1 LTGDFNPETA
11 STTRG
16 KSERILANR
25 SATSVV
31 LITAEF
37 FRTLWQAF
45 LAISAI
51 LLVPCL
57 WHRHVVASDLGSH
70 LYNAWLAHLIRN
82 GQAPGL
88 WLARQST
95 NILFDYLLSG
105 FGAIF
110 GFMAAEKIA
119 VGLCVLI
126 FFWGIFAMASAATG
140 RAPWFLLP
148 VIALFAYGWT
158 FHVGFFNYYLSIGL
172 AFLAVAILWR
182 GTRWEWLIA
191 IALAGLSAMAH
202 PFGLLWLV
210 CAIGYIALAERLP
223 SRFQWVA
230 ALVAAVAIVVI
241 HYFFLNR
248 FCYEAEPDPIYWF
261 SGGDQLVLFGHRY
274 WYIKWAVLIFSGFA
288 LAFDVIV
295 RRREKGI
302 WRAYSIPL
310 QLYLVIELAVFLF
323 PRGVEFPHRVA
334 IAMIT
339 ERLTSLSAAAGCC
352 LLAVMQPRKWHLAVS
367 LAIAAVFFAF
377 VYQDTGTINQIEQQA
392 EALVRRLPPDQRVLA
407 TLCPLDDSRVM
418 IQHIVDLACIGHC
431 FSYGNYE
438 AGTEIFRVRAKPG
451 NPYLM
456 SSHQDAIDMED
467 GNYVLKAS
475 DLPAYQ
481 MYQCTPDGTRLCIRP
496 LVAGEKNNRLGV
508 YEGQDSDQ

>member
-1 LTGDFNPETA
+1 LTGNLKLETT

-16 KSERILANR
+16 KTERILANR
-25 SATSVV
+25 SGIPALLT
-31 LITAEF
+31 TAEF
-37 FRTLWQAF
+37 LRTRWQAF
-45 LAISAI
+45 VAISAI
-51 LLVPCL
+51 LLVPCV
-57 WHRHVVASDLGSH
+57 WHRQIVASDLGSH

-88 WLARQST
+88 WLAHQST

-110 GFMAAEKIA
+110 GLLAAEKIA
-119 VGLCVLI
+119 VGVCVLI

-140 RAPWFLLP
+140 RAPWFLTP

-158 FHVGFFNYYLSIGL
+158 FHAGFFNYYLSIGL

-202 PFGLLWLV
+202 PFGLLWLA
-210 CAIGYIALAERLP
+210 CAIAYIAFAERLP
-223 SRFQWVA
+223 WRFQWVA
-230 ALVAAVAIVVI
+230 PLVASVAIVLI

-248 FCYEAEPDPIYWF
+248 FCYEAEPDPVYWF
-261 SGGDQLVLFGHRY
+261 TGGDQLVLFGHRY
-274 WYIKWAVLIFSGFA
+274 WYIKWTVLIFAGVA
-288 LAFDVIV
+288 LVSDVIR
-295 RRREKGI
+295 RRREKGM

-352 LLAVMQPRKWHLAVS
+352 LLAVMQPRKWHLAAS
-367 LAIAAVFFAF
+367 LAIAAVFFTF
-377 VYQDTGTINQIEQQA
+377 VYQDTLSINQIEQQA
-392 EALVRRLPPDQRVLA
+392 EALVRRLPPNQRVLA
-407 TLCPLDDSRVM
+407 TICPLDDSRVM
-418 IQHIVDLACIGHC
+418 IQHIVDLACIGQC

-438 AGTEIFRVRAKPG
+438 AGTEIFRVRANPG

-467 GNYVLKAS
+467 GNYVVKAS

-481 MYQCTPDGTRLCIRP
+481 MYQCTPDGIRLCIRP

-508 YEGQDSDQ
+508 YEGQDDDR